1 MIKNLLSV
9 VVLFW
14 NNSDKTIRCLNSI
27 YKQKNINFSLILV
40 DNNSEKKFS
49 RKVLNWLKKNKI
61 KIDYVNKKKK
71 NSNNL

>member
-49 RKVLNWLKKNKI
+49 QKVLNWLKKNKI
-61 KIDYVNKKKK
+61 KIDYINKKKK
-71 NSNNL
+71 RFK